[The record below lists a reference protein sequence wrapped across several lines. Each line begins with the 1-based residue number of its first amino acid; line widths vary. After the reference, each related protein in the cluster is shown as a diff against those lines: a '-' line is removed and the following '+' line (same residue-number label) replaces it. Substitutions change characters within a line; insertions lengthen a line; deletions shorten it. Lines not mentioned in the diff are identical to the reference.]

1 MNTQCLRK
9 MASHGR
15 RTVCSI
21 LSYSSWHFDKRSHLR
36 YGSLASEC
44 FLFRERISCSSSS
57 CRRLASWI
65 ILDICWRRSPY
76 SCGWGKLT
84 FQTNLL
90 SKKGHLQ
97 ITESRGVAVPF
108 GYTGLALQYA
118 ACAHV
123 SVNAISWM
131 QMLLYVSGHIMHTS
145 RLSEWIS
152 CNMYMC
158 LHACVWMMYVHV
170 CTDEVMHEPTSTR
183 ARTWMVTRKKFDHL

>member
-1 MNTQCLRK
+1 MGGERFV
-9 MASHGR
+9 R
-15 RTVCSI
+15 I

-108 GYTGLALQYA
+108 GYTGLAVRSVCA
-118 ACAHV
+118 CERGCDFVNACAV
-123 SVNAISWM
+123 VR
-131 QMLLYVSGHIMHTS
+131 GHIMQTR
-145 RLSEWIS
+145 RLSGWIS

-158 LHACVWMMYVHV
+158 VHACVWMMYVHV
-170 CTDEVMHEPTSTR
+170 CGWGIAEPTSTR